1 MTARIL
7 FVVPL
12 LVATSA
18 SVAEVESSARWIGSA
33 PETADTQSSS
43 RARVIFEVAAKTV
56 RHAEIRVASPCFCEV
71 WLDGEKV
78 DPRRILSPGCTDY
91 ALHVNEETYDVTGR
105 ISGGRHCLGLWLGPG
120 YSSDFSKQGW
130 RWLKPK
136 CVRAELK
143 VEYADGTRLVV
154 PSGPDWSYLEKSPV
168 VSASIYHG
176 ETFDARLEDP
186 TWCQADADGDG
197 WAPAALAE
205 EFPAVV
211 EPTRLPPIRLCDPL
225 RPVAVKR
232 LGERRFAVDF
242 GVNRAGVVAVRA
254 TGERGT
260 EIRIRTA
267 EEINADGSLDL
278 RTNRKAA
285 NTDVWILA
293 GMGKREEYCPR
304 FTYHGF
310 RYAEIDGYPGELTV
324 EDVTGWAVRASFREN
339 GRFDCSHGGLL
350 KLRDA
355 ARRSMES
362 NMLAYPSDCCQR
374 DERTPCIMDVET
386 YMDVA
391 CKVFDAKGFF
401 RAYVEN
407 IPPKRTIK
415 LPRPEDEVPG
425 AWIPQRCNPD
435 WNGCAIELPWTL
447 WMEYGDLSA
456 LAAAYPTMKATAEAF
471 LSAYPDYR
479 CFRGYGDWCPPN
491 DGEPRSFFSEVEFV
505 NSALFVRQLG
515 FVAEAAQA
523 LGKAED
529 AARYARQAAAAKDAF
544 NARHFDT
551 GKGTYGSGRQVTFVL
566 PLAFGLV
573 PEAHRARV
581 GTNLVEAIRRRD
593 GGKLD
598 VGIFGAR
605 FFPEVLC
612 DLGEEDLAIDML
624 TCPDY
629 PSFGFMF
636 ASGATTL
643 WEQWAAN
650 GRMHSHNH
658 VMFAGA
664 TTFFY
669 TRLGGIRPLAPGY
682 ARVAVDPV
690 LPRSLDRAFA
700 EIDTPHGR
708 ISSSW
713 KRTEGKVELV
723 VTIPAGVEGVSLGEH
738 LVAGENVRIVTE
750 KVDLWK

>member
-7 FVVPL
+7 FSVTL
-12 LVATSA
+12 LVASSA
-18 SVAEVESSARWIGSA
+18 SVAEVGSSARWIGSA
-33 PETADTQSSS
+33 PETVGSSASS
-43 RARVIFEVAAKTV
+43 RARIVFDVAAKPV
-56 RHAEIRVASPCFCEV
+56 RRAAVRVASPCFCEV
-71 WLDGEKV
+71 WLNGEKV
-78 DPRRILSPGCTDY
+78 DPKRVLSPGCTDY
-91 ALHVNEETYDVTGR
+91 GRHVNEETYDVTGR
-105 ISGGRHCLGLWLGPG
+105 ISGGRQCLGLWLGPG
-120 YSSDFSKQGW
+120 YSSDFSKHGW

-136 CVRAELK
+136 CVRAE
-143 VEYADGTRLVV
+143 VSIDYVDGTRQVV
-154 PSGPDWSYLEKSPV
+154 SSGPDWSYRERSPI

-176 ETFDARLEDP
+176 EVFDARLEEP
-186 TWCQADADGDG
+186 GWCRVGADEKG
-197 WAPAALAE
+197 WAAAQLVKE
-205 EFPAVV
+205 YPAVV

-225 RPVAVKR
+225 RPMSVKR

-242 GVNRAGVVAVRA
+242 GVNRAGVVAVCA

-260 EIRIRTA
+260 VIRIRTA

-285 NTDVWILA
+285 NTDVWTLA
-293 GMGKREEYCPR
+293 GTGEREEFCPR

-324 EDVTGWAVRASFREN
+324 EDVTGWAVRASFREI
-339 GRFDCSHGGLL
+339 GRFDCSHEGLL

-362 NMLAYPSDCCQR
+362 NLLAYPSDCCQR

-386 YMDVA
+386 YRDVA
-391 CKVFDAKGFF
+391 CKVFDAKEFF

-407 IPPKRTIK
+407 IPPERTVK

-447 WMEYGDLSA
+447 WMEYGDVSA
-456 LAAAYPTMKATAEAF
+456 LAAAYPTMKATADVF

-491 DGEPRSFFSEVEFV
+491 DGSSRSFFSEVEFV

-515 FVAEAAQA
+515 FVAEAAKA
-523 LGKAED
+523 LGKDGD
-529 AARYARQAAAAKDAF
+529 AAHYARQAAAAKDAF
-544 NARHFDT
+544 NARHFDAA
-551 GKGTYGSGRQVTFVL
+551 KGVYGSGRQVTFVL

-581 GTNLVEAIRRRD
+581 GTNLVGAIRRRD

-605 FFPEVLC
+605 FLPEVLC
-612 DLGEEDLAIDML
+612 DLGEADLAIDML
-624 TCPDY
+624 MRPDY
-629 PSFGFMF
+629 PSFGYMF

-669 TRLGGIRPLAPGY
+669 THLGGIRPLDPGF

-690 LPRSLDRAFA
+690 FPRSLDRASA
-700 EIDTPHGR
+700 EIETPHGR

-713 KRTEGKVELV
+713 RRCNGKIELR
-723 VTIPAGVEGVSLGEH
+723 VTLPPGVEGVSLGER
-738 LVAGENVRIVTE
+738 LAAGENVRIVAE
-750 KVDLWK
+750 K